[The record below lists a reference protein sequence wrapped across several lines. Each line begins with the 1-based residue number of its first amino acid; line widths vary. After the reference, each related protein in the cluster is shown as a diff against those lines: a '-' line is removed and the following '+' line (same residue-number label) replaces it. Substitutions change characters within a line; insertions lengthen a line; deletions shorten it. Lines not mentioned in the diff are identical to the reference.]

1 MATAAGIEPPLP
13 LLGGNSIE
21 LPPQPGTK
29 GKKAQL
35 SATWHLAS
43 GAVSGAASVLAL
55 QPLDRASGWRLS
67 LRVILMQ
74 LSSSRL

>member
-21 LPPQPGTK
+21 LPPQPGNK

-55 QPLDRASGWRLS
+55 QPLDRASGWHHS
-67 LRVILMQ
+67 LRVILMM
-74 LSSSRL
+74 LHSSQP